1 MVGSNFL
8 SRRLVNLK
16 LQRALLNGVKKAGNV
31 HELALFT
38 PHQFVQSKC
47 CLQTY
52 PSCILNVPEIE
63 KLHFPKL
70 GLVFLWDCER

>member
-38 PHQFVQSKC
+38 PHQLHEYRINN
-47 CLQTY
+47 LQVL
-52 PSCILNVPEIE
+52 PSCILNFPEIE
-63 KLHFPKL
+63 KLYFPKL
-70 GLVFLWDCER
+70 GFVFL

>member
-38 PHQFVQSKC
+38 PHHLHEYRINNLFKASVTFIFIPHVFSISQK
-47 CLQTY
+47 LK
-52 PSCILNVPEIE
+52 SCISQN
-63 KLHFPKL
+63 
-70 GLVFLWDCER
+70 